1 MTSGAGKRELSR
13 LMKAQGGRTAAAALA
28 TLVTVGALYGL
39 AHWAG
44 GFVPLLLSDGD
55 FRPVIRSAGWGVLLL
70 AVVTAGTA
78 LRDVSLVSLAADCS
92 SSVRMRMLQ
101 ALVRQPVAAGRALS
115 RGEAL
120 TRVAG
125 DVVLLHQALV
135 RAMAIW
141 LPAAVTSVVL
151 LAAVVVASPRLALAT
166 AVLVAPALAVVARA
180 GGRLQ
185 GVVRLT
191 QESTAALGH
200 AVGEAMAGVKEAK
213 VFRREEALEAR
224 FAELSRRS
232 VDRIV
237 REERAAVAH
246 PALMTFVSS
255 LVLAALVLLAAW
267 WQRQGVMEPAAVT
280 RFLVLLALLVAPLQE
295 AMRSFSAVSRA
306 MALLARCDEIAA
318 APTERDAPGARL
330 LSTPRRGGV
339 AVDFDGVVVRF
350 SDSGFTL
357 GPLTLRVEAGET
369 LVVTGASGSG
379 KSTMLELIPRL
390 ADPTAGALRIDGD
403 DVRTLTLASLR
414 AACAFVPQEPYF
426 FAGTIRDNLA
436 FVRPD
441 LDDTALARACR
452 AAHAWEFIERL
463 PQRFDTPVSSGASNL
478 SVGQRQRLA
487 LARAILVDPALLL
500 LDEPTAAL
508 DPESEALLIAS
519 LDEVTEGRSAVIV
532 SHTVAMERLAHRV
545 VRMAHG
551 RVVAIEEGAR
561 PLRQGQVVQ
570 LAASG
575 T

>member
-357 GPLTLRVEAGET
+357 GPLTLHVEAGET

-532 SHTVAMERLAHRV
+532 SHSVAMERLAHRV

-561 PLRQGQVVQ
+561 PLGQGQAVQ

>member
-1 MTSGAGKRELSR
+1 
-13 LMKAQGGRTAAAALA
+13 MKAQGGRTAAAALA

-357 GPLTLRVEAGET
+357 GPLTLHVEAGET

-403 DVRTLTLASLR
+403 DVCTLTLASLR

-532 SHTVAMERLAHRV
+532 SHSVAMERLAHRV

-561 PLRQGQVVQ
+561 PLRQGQAVQ

>member
-1 MTSGAGKRELSR
+1 LTSGAGKRELSR

-357 GPLTLRVEAGET
+357 GPLTLHVEAGET

-452 AAHAWEFIERL
+452 TAHAWEFIERL

-532 SHTVAMERLAHRV
+532 SHSVAMERLAHRV

-561 PLRQGQVVQ
+561 PLGQGQAVQ

>member
-1 MTSGAGKRELSR
+1 MTSGPAGRELSR
-13 LMKAQGGRTAAAALA
+13 LLAAHRGRAAGAALA
-28 TLVTVGALYGL
+28 MIVTVAALSAL

-55 FRPVIRSAGWGVLLL
+55 FPPVIRSAGWGVLLL
-70 AVVTAGTA
+70 ATVTAGTA
-78 LRDVSLVSLAADCS
+78 IRDVSLVSLAADCS
-92 SSVRMRMLQ
+92 SSVRLRMLR

-115 RGEAL
+115 RGETL

-151 LAAVVVASPRLALAT
+151 LTAVVVASPRLALAT
-166 AVLVAPALAVVARA
+166 AILVAPALAVVARA

-185 GVVRLT
+185 GVVHLT

-224 FAELSRRS
+224 FAELSRQS
-232 VDRIV
+232 VARIV

-267 WQRQGVMEPAAVT
+267 WQRQAVMEPAAVA

-306 MALLARCDEIAA
+306 VALLARCDEIATVQ
-318 APTERDAPGARL
+318 TERDAPGARH
-330 LSTPRRGGV
+330 LSAPRRGGV
-339 AVDFDGVVVRF
+339 AIGFDDVVVRF
-350 SDSGFTL
+350 ADSGFTL
-357 GPLTLRVEAGET
+357 GPLTLRVEGGET
-369 LVVTGASGSG
+369 VVVTGASGSG

-390 ADPTAGALRIDGD
+390 ADPVAGVLHIDGD
-403 DVRTLTLASLR
+403 DARTLTLASLR
-414 AACAFVPQEPYF
+414 ATCAFVPQEPYF

-441 LDDTALARACR
+441 VDDAALTRACR
-452 AAHAWEFIERL
+452 SAHAWEFIERL
-463 PQRFDTPVSSGASNL
+463 PQRFDTPVTGGASNL

-508 DPESEALLIAS
+508 DPESERLLIAS
-519 LDEVTEGRSAVIV
+519 LSDITEGRTAVIV
-532 SHTVAMERLAHRV
+532 SHSVAMERLAHHV

-551 RVVAIEEGAR
+551 RIVVVEEGVRAAR
-561 PLRQGQVVQ
+561 KGGAVQ
-570 LAASG
+570 LVASG